1 MSRGKHVAQNPYL
14 ERRGHVCRAR
24 PLQEGSEEDE
34 GGGADAA
41 EVLRWS
47 SLNPDETETLGAS
60 VCEVRV
66 WWGLE

>member
-1 MSRGKHVAQNPYL
+1 M
-14 ERRGHVCRAR
+14 CRAR

-34 GGGADAA
+34 GGGADAT

-60 VCEVRV
+60 ECEVRV